1 MNKRELLN
9 AVADRAGM
17 AQKNVKGIVEA
28 TFDVIAEALVN
39 GEQVK
44 VQEFGTFLTMQ
55 SKARNHRNMF
65 TGEEFMVPEKRY
77 PKFRASKVL
86 KERVED

>member
-55 SKARNHRNMF
+55 
-65 TGEEFMVPEKRY
+65 
-77 PKFRASKVL
+77 
-86 KERVED
+86 